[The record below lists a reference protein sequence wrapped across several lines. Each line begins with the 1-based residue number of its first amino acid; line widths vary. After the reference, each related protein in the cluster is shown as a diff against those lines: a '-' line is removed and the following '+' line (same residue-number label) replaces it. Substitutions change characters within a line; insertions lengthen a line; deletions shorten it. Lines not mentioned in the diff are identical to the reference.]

1 MNNRKSGGIGLHTV
15 LTLIFIVLKLVGVI
29 DWKWVW
35 VLAPTWIVLALNIIV
50 LLIYIFL
57 VYWHR
62 GLILMEEN
70 VKWERH
76 A

>member
-1 MNNRKSGGIGLHTV
+1 MSNKQSGGIGVSTV

-35 VLAPTWIVLALNIIV
+35 VLAPTWIVQALNIIV

-57 VYWHR
+57 VY
-62 GLILMEEN
+62 
-70 VKWERH
+70 
-76 A
+76 

>member
-1 MNNRKSGGIGLHTV
+1 MNNKQSGGVGVSTV

-57 VYWHR
+57 VY
-62 GLILMEEN
+62 
-70 VKWERH
+70 
-76 A
+76 

>member
-1 MNNRKSGGIGLHTV
+1 MSNKQSGGIGVSTV

-57 VYWHR
+57 DY
-62 GLILMEEN
+62 
-70 VKWERH
+70 
-76 A
+76 

>member
-35 VLAPTWIVLALNIIV
+35 VLSPIWIVLALNIIV
-50 LLIYIFL
+50 FLIYIFL
-57 VYWHR
+57 DD
-62 GLILMEEN
+62 
-70 VKWERH
+70 
-76 A
+76 